1 MKQNIKRSLTFL
13 SFSSF
18 LLSITPLQA
27 FDLDTALKET
37 TQILHSQSS
46 ENDTM
51 IEKLHQYG
59 ITVFTT
65 WDSFMPQNAIRRDEA
80 AKMLTITKQ
89 FFTPTKGEK
98 SKNQNCEFSDLNEA
112 WDDLKDLIKT
122 SCYEGLFHGH
132 QGKFMPQKFITNGE
146 ILTVIGRILYGM
158 LDETNGHFAKNYAE
172 NLEKNHLL
180 ENTNLSDA
188 STRDSPATRGDLA
201 IIIGNI
207 ISQ

>member
-13 SFSSF
+13 SFSSL

-37 TQILHSQSS
+37 TQILQHQTS
-46 ENDTM
+46 ENDTI
-51 IEKLHQYG
+51 IEKLHSIG

-65 WDSFMPQNAIRRDEA
+65 WESFMPQNAIRRDEA
-80 AKMLTITKQ
+80 AKMLTLTNQ

-132 QGKFMPQKFITNGE
+132 QGKFMPQKSITNGE

-158 LDETNGHFAKNYAE
+158 LDETEGHFAKKYADH
-172 NLEKNHLL
+172 LYKDHLL
-180 ENTNLSDA
+180 ENTNLNDS
-188 STRDSPATRGDLA
+188 STRDSPALRGDLA

-207 ISQ
+207 LN